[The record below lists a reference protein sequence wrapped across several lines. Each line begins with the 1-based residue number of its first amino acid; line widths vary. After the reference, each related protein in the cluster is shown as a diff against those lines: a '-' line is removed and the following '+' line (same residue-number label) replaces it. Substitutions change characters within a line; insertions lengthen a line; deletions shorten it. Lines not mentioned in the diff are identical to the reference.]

1 MSLISGGQVMRS
13 LLPSLWGDG
22 PNDSFRAFQQ
32 EFERAFGRL
41 GRGAASVFSELRFPA
56 LDVTEADDALEVTA
70 ELPGVNK
77 EDVDI
82 SIVNGMLTIK
92 GEKKAEKED
101 KQENA
106 YMLERSYG
114 SFSRSIP
121 LPFELGT
128 SEVDASFKDGVLK
141 IRIPRPPE
149 AKQEA
154 RKIEIKS
161 S

>member
-1 MSLISGGQVMRS
+1 MRS
-13 LLPSLWGDG
+13 LLPSLWTDRRSD
-22 PNDSFRAFQQ
+22 PFRALQQ
-32 EFERAFGRL
+32 DMERVFGQL
-41 GRGAASVFSELRFPA
+41 GRGAPSVFSELRFPA

-77 EDVDI
+77 EDVDV
-82 SIVNGMLTIK
+82 SIVSGMLTIK
-92 GEKKAEKED
+92 GEKKSEKED

-128 SEVDASFKDGVLK
+128 SDVDASFKDGVLK

-154 RKIEIKS
+154 KKIEIKS

>member
-1 MSLISGGQVMRS
+1 MRS
-13 LLPSLWGDG
+13 LLPSLW
-22 PNDSFRAFQQ
+22 NDRRNDPFRALQQ
-32 EFERAFGRL
+32 DMERMFGQF
-41 GRGAASVFSELRFPA
+41 GRGAPSFSELRFPA

-77 EDVDI
+77 ENVDV

-92 GEKKAEKED
+92 GEKKSEKED

-106 YMLERSYG
+106 YVLERSYG

-121 LPFELGT
+121 LPFELG
-128 SEVDASFKDGVLK
+128 SSDVDASFKDGVLK

-149 AKQEA
+149 AKQETK
-154 RKIEIKS
+154 KIEIKS

>member
-1 MSLISGGQVMRS
+1 MRS
-13 LLPSLWGDG
+13 LLPSLLGEG
-22 PNDSFRAFQQ
+22 RNDAFRAFQQ
-32 EFERAFGRL
+32 EFDRAFGRL

-82 SIVNGMLTIK
+82 SIVNGMLMIK
-92 GEKKAEKED
+92 GEKKSEKED

-114 SFSRSIP
+114 AFSRSIP

-128 SEVDASFKDGVLK
+128 SDVDASFKDGVLK

-154 RKIEIKS
+154 KKIEIKDS
-161 S
+161 